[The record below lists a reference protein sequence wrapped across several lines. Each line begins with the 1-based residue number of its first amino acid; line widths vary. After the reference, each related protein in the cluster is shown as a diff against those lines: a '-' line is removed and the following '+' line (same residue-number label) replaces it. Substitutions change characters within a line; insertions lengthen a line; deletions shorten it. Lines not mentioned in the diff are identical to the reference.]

1 MGELVNSFLDL
12 ESEARLCRGIFWT
25 ATGNSVFV
33 IFVLLRQI
41 WAHFEDC

>member
-12 ESEARLCRGIFWT
+12 EPEARLGRGIFWT